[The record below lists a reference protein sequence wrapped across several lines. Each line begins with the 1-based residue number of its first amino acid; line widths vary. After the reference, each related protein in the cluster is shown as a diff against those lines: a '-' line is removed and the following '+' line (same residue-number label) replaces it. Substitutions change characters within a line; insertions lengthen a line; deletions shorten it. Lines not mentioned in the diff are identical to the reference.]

1 MTEILGLGENPT
13 KILEGVSKNH
23 ALSWERTRVWR
34 RPTTTAR
41 LHPRRT
47 MLSKFSPR
55 ALMICALQL
64 LFLAPPLRAQ
74 YIGEASSEGRR
85 ERVGFSD
92 KRARSSRTRY
102 SGTISRSNRYRGRDR
117 RLARRLTQAE
127 SPAEPPTAWGPV
139 GAPLPDTEA
148 FFEEWPSWPWPGE
161 DKRCLTLMEIVDRHP
176 SLSRLSDATRD
187 LPVVREALSARDER
201 DTFFAPT
208 NEAIASFSEWSGFDT
223 LERTLVE
230 LLDDVRW
237 KRYLIAYHAV
247 PDRALTVEDMRELRG
262 DDRYLEDALEAE
274 MPLFIETGADE
285 KLVVRGLGSSA
296 SLVGDEI
303 VACNGVLHMVDHCL
317 LPFDGDGKLND
328 AQRARLRDA
337 KRALDARYPDRP
349 TSIDPDAYEDDDESD
364 DDARDDDD
372 DSEKKR

>member
-1 MTEILGLGENPT
+1 
-13 KILEGVSKNH
+13 
-23 ALSWERTRVWR
+23 
-34 RPTTTAR
+34 
-41 LHPRRT
+41 

-161 DKRCLTLMEIVDRHP
+161 DRRCLTLMEIVDRHP

-230 LLDDVRW
+230 LLGDVRW

-337 KRALDARYPDRP
+337 RRALDARYPDRP